1 MAKKQKALPG
11 MEKETIAEVDDAA
24 EQYVK
29 ERDKRMTMTE
39 KEVEAKQALIYVMR
53 KHKLTVY
60 KDDNVDPPL
69 IVTLADGKPVVKV
82 TRDESDEA
90 AAEALSA

>member
-1 MAKKQKALPG
+1 
-11 MEKETIAEVDDAA
+11 MEKKTIAEVDDAA

-39 KEVEAKQALIYVMR
+39 KEVEAKQALIDVMR

-82 TRDESDEA
+82 TRDESDEDA
-90 AAEALSA
+90 AAALA